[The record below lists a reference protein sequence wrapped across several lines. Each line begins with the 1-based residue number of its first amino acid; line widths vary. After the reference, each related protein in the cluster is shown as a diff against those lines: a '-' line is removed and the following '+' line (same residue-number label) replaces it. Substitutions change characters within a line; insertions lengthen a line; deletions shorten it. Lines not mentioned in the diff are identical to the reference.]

1 MAERVGVGVGE
12 DNENLHGLS
21 SQEQG
26 VNP

>member
-1 MAERVGVGVGE
+1 MTEGIRVGVGE